1 VPGLRVGV
9 APSTA
14 QAGCVQQFIMDK
26 ELNILIVEDIP
37 SDAAAIEEELHQGGV
52 RFRAQR
58 VETRDQFLA
67 ALREGPPDIIISDFN
82 LPTFDGLEAL
92 RLVQES
98 ELDRPFILVTGPR
111 SEEVAVECMREGADD
126 YILKD
131 TLKRLPSAVSNALR
145 KKAAERERAWAEA
158 ELRRLSRLIVDA
170 QETERRRVARELHDS
185 VNQVLSSVKFRLQA
199 MEERLQERDEGLCRD
214 AVKARQ
220 LMEKAIEEVIRIS
233 RNLRPSELDDL
244 GLVPAIR
251 SLCEEFSERSSLAVT
266 YALPSHLE
274 SCSREIELALYRIV
288 QEALTNVEK
297 HAHATSVDL
306 ALTSDGTTLCATI
319 RDNGSGF
326 VPHSPPGR
334 TTDKGGMGLMDMQER
349 ARNLGGACV
358 VASAPGQGTEIR
370 VTLPCD
376 SEPNSRPRSR
386 EKKPN
391 RTN

>member
-1 VPGLRVGV
+1 V
-9 APSTA
+9 
-14 QAGCVQQFIMDK
+14 DK
-26 ELNILIVEDIP
+26 DLDILIVEDVP
-37 SDAAAIEEELHQGGV
+37 SDAAAIEDELRKGGV
-52 RFRAQR
+52 RLHAQR
-58 VETRDQFLA
+58 VETRDEFLA
-67 ALREGPPDIIISDFN
+67 ALREGPPDVIISDFN

-92 RLVQES
+92 RLAQES
-98 ELDRPFILVTGPR
+98 GLDLPFILVTGPR

-126 YILKD
+126 YILKNS
-131 TLKRLPSAVSNALR
+131 LRRLPSAVSNALR
-145 KKAAERERAWAEA
+145 KKAAERERAWAET

-185 VNQVLSSVKFRLQA
+185 VNQVLSSVKFRLQS
-199 MEERLQERDEGLCRD
+199 MEERLHERDEGLGRD

-220 LMEKAIEEVIRIS
+220 LLEKAIEEVIRIS

-251 SLCEEFSERSSLAVT
+251 SLCEEFGQRTGLAVT
-266 YALPSHLE
+266 HALSPVLE

-297 HAHATSVDL
+297 HARATSVDL
-306 ALTSDGTTLCATI
+306 TLTSDGTTLCATI

-326 VPHSPPGR
+326 EPHSPAAR

-349 ARNLGGACV
+349 ARNLGGSCV
-358 VASAPGQGTEIR
+358 ARSAPGQGTEIR
-370 VTLPCD
+370 VALPCD
-376 SEPNSRPRSR
+376 SESNSRLRTR

-391 RTN
+391 RTNQGPAGR